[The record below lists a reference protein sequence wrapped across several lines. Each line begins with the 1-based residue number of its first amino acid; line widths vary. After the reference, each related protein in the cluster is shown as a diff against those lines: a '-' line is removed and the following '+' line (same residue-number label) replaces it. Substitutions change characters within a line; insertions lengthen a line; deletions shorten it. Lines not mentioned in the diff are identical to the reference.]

1 MSKEMLNE
9 LGQINIA
16 DEVIGI
22 IAGKAAS
29 ECYGLVGMASRR
41 LQDGIAQLLGQEN
54 FNRGVEVS
62 IGEDGVN
69 ITLYIIVQYGV
80 KISEVAHNVMER
92 VRYTLDSMVGL
103 HINKINIVVQG
114 VRVVPKQK
122 EQESKKRVVV

>member
-92 VRYTLDSMVGL
+92 VRYTLDNLVGL
-103 HINKINIVVQG
+103 RINKIDIVVQG
-114 VRVVPKQK
+114 VRVVTQQK
-122 EQESKKRVVV
+122 EREGKKRVV

>member
-122 EQESKKRVVV
+122 KQESKKRVVV

>member
-41 LQDGIAQLLGQEN
+41 LQDGISQLLGQDN
-54 FNRGVEVS
+54 LNRGVEVS

>member
-41 LQDGIAQLLGQEN
+41 LQDGIAQLLGQDN
-54 FNRGVEVS
+54 LNRGVEVS

-122 EQESKKRVVV
+122 KQESKKRVVV

>member
-1 MSKEMLNE
+1 MLNE

-41 LQDGIAQLLGQEN
+41 LQDGIAQLLGQDN
-54 FNRGVEVS
+54 LNRGVEVS

-122 EQESKKRVVV
+122 KQESKKRVVV